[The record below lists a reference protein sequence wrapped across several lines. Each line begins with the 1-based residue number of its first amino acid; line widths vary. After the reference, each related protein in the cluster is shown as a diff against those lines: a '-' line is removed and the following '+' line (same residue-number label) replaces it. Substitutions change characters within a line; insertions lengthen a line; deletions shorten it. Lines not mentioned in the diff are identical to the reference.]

1 MKLDQMK
8 AVKKE
13 DVANRL
19 LQQKR
24 KWAADD
30 EVEILSQRP
39 SKRRKLQNEEA
50 KEEPQESLESEN
62 KSPKSSPK
70 QENNPVPIRKVTH
83 ESRISSKS
91 NLSYFSQLILRFLLV
106 TKFGACM
113 LKSSFLCFG
122 SKIEISIMKSVR
134 DLPGEQLLI
143 HNHDDLTNLDIEIN
157 FLKVCIFC
165 CFFSSKFL
173 NKLCIKMHE
182 KP

>member
-70 QENNPVPIRKVTH
+70 QENNHVPIRKVTH
-83 ESRISSKS
+83 ESQI
-91 NLSYFSQLILRFLLV
+91 Y
-106 TKFGACM
+106 
-113 LKSSFLCFG
+113 
-122 SKIEISIMKSVR
+122 
-134 DLPGEQLLI
+134 
-143 HNHDDLTNLDIEIN
+143 
-157 FLKVCIFC
+157 
-165 CFFSSKFL
+165 
-173 NKLCIKMHE
+173 
-182 KP
+182 